1 MITECLRPM
10 RVGVMCLL
18 GLTAC
23 QPALF
28 DEDVNTGQLILD
40 DHPLVEKIW
49 DVRGER
55 FVEPERLFAALHDVD
70 YLLLG
75 ELHDNRQHHRHQAAI
90 IAELARQ
97 KKAAAVY
104 FEMIDQ
110 AQGEQLAEQPP
121 QDLEQLLT
129 RLEQSDSGWD
139 YRQMYRPLFEQAM
152 LAGFP
157 IRAANLPR
165 RQLIDLM
172 RQQTPQI
179 PPTLDTLL
187 KRYPL
192 NAQQHQAMAREVV
205 EAHCNMLPEQRTQP
219 MILAQRLRD
228 AQMASRLHAE
238 VQDEAVRVLIT
249 GNGHARRDRGVPMYL
264 AGDGKKILAVGFFE
278 VTEGDVRVEDYGAR
292 WEGGLPFDYVWFT
305 VRFDR
310 ADPCAALQ
318 RQLHESKSK

>member
-10 RVGVMCLL
+10 LVGVLCML
-18 GLTAC
+18 GLPGC
-23 QPALF
+23 QQAVV
-28 DEDVNTGQLILD
+28 DDDIDSGRLILG

-49 DVRGER
+49 DVRAGR
-55 FVEPERLFAALHDVD
+55 FVESQQLFAALDGVD

-97 KKAAAVY
+97 KKTAAVY

-110 AQGEQLAEQPP
+110 VQGEQLAQQPP

-179 PPTLDTLL
+179 PPALDTLL

-228 AQMASRLHAE
+228 AQMASRLRAE
-238 VQDEAVRVLIT
+238 PEAVRVLIT
-249 GNGHARRDRGVPMYL
+249 GNGHARRDRGVPMFL
-264 AGDGKKILAVGFFE
+264 AGEEMKILSVGFFE
-278 VTEGDVRVEDYGAR
+278 VAEGDVRAEDYSER